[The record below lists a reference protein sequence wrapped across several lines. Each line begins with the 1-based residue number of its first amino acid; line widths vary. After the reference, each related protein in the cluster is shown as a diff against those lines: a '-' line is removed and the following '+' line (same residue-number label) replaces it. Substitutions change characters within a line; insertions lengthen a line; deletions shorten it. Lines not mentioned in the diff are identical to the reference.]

1 MTQKNDDNILNSNIE
16 GVSLTCSNQVCKHHW
31 IYRGH
36 AKFYAQCPICMR
48 KVKIPGMRP
57 SPQEAA
63 HEDLKHIPSKK
74 ENLSQQMFRNL
85 YSVARQ
91 MANDKHEALRM
102 ALAAHKEKYEL
113 EPEYEKEYWL
123 ESHNEEGQQ

>member
-1 MTQKNDDNILNSNIE
+1 MTQKGGDVGGISIAC
-16 GVSLTCSNQVCKHHW
+16 TNQVCKHQW
-31 IYRGH
+31 IYRGQ

-48 KVKIPGMRP
+48 KVKLPGTGP

-63 HEDLKHIPSKK
+63 HEDLKHIPSKRGDS
-74 ENLSQQMFRNL
+74 SQQMFRNL

-91 MANDKHEALRM
+91 MASDKHEALRM
-102 ALAAHKEKYEL
+102 AIASFKEKYGH

-123 ESHNEEGQQ
+123 EGK